1 MQKDLYE
8 EMSKIIAD
16 SKDIEEVKAKIQS
29 ILMGIDDGLDERI
42 TKKVNKREEFI
53 PMVFGLTYF
62 LDALYPFWKKY
73 NYLWRS
79 IEEGKKIE
87 GINELFVDCIIE
99 LCEAVLDDKLPM
111 QFIGYIEEM
120 RDRLF
125 EKHELYV
132 SVECYAGGFGFIDI
146 TKEEVEKILKN
157 FKRIKENENF
167 KKFCLK
173 QKNKEGF
180 NPLI

>member
-73 NYLWRS
+73 NYIWRS

-99 LCEAVLDDKLPM
+99 VCEAVLNGKVSLEFSRFLGD
-111 QFIGYIEEM
+111 M
-120 RDRLF
+120 RDNLLIAGYTL
-125 EKHELYV
+125 HV
-132 SVECYAGGFGFIDI
+132 SVECNAGGFTFVKNKKQIKDL
-146 TKEEVEKILKN
+146 LKN

-173 QKNKEGF
+173 QKN
-180 NPLI
+180 IS